1 MDNDVVLLNAARMMN
16 KDALIKI
23 FDLYARPLFNY
34 ALRLCGDPLM
44 ADHIVGDV
52 FSKLLEQ
59 LARGSGPKTNLRSY
73 LYETAYHLVID
84 EARYRHRTLPL
95 EVTET
100 YPIHDVSA
108 STGLENRLLVE
119 AVLQAIRNDLTDDQK
134 HVVILRFLEG
144 FNLIQTATI
153 IGKAVNHVKVIQ
165 SRAIAAL
172 RKAVNRQKM
181 TAIYKPHRAQGIR
194 GLVKKSTAI
203 R

>member
-16 KDALIKI
+16 KDTLIKI
-23 FDLYARPLFNY
+23 FDLYSRPLFNF

-52 FSKLLEQ
+52 FAKLLEQ
-59 LARGSGPKTNLRSY
+59 LACGSGPKTNLRSY

-84 EARYRHRTLPL
+84 EARYRHRTVPL
-95 EVTET
+95 EVADT
-100 YPIHDVSA
+100 YRVHNDSA

-119 AVLQAIRNDLTDDQK
+119 AVLQAFRNDLTDDQK

-181 TAIYKPHRAQGIR
+181 TAIYKPQSAKSTKV
-194 GLVKKSTAI
+194 LVEKSTAI